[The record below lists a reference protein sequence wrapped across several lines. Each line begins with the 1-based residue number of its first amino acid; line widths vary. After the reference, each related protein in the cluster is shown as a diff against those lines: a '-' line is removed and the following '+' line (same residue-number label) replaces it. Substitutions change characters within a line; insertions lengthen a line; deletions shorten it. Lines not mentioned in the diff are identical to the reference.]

1 MFNAFG
7 KLCTPCR
14 DPAPPSKVVQLSKYW
29 NWASA
34 LGGGCSVAAKWLVWL
49 WSNKP
54 VLCKLWWSMI
64 MQLQAALQLEQL
76 QGLLCRLRLIAAGSS
91 INGYHQLIPRSTSVK
106 LEKNPTQHQILSSK
120 LNTEDYYFRCCRW
133 KLSLSLFYSVYTLV
147 ERRPI
152 QTEKQ
157 NHKLFFMRFFQWS
170 LEAAGLAQ
178 GLAPVVSCMCLAIS
192 WSK

>member
-7 KLCTPCR
+7 NLCTLCR
-14 DPAPPSKVVQLSKYW
+14 VPAPPSKFVQLSKYW

-34 LGGGCSVAAKWLVWL
+34 VGGGCIVAAKWLVWL
-49 WSNKP
+49 WSNKR
-54 VLCKLWWSMI
+54 VLCKVWWSMI

-91 INGYHQLIPRSTSVK
+91 INGHHQLIPHPAGLLIPRSTSVK

-133 KLSLSLFYSVYTLV
+133 KFSLFFFLV
-147 ERRPI
+147 
-152 QTEKQ
+152 
-157 NHKLFFMRFFQWS
+157 LFTN
-170 LEAAGLAQ
+170 LLNGAQ
-178 GLAPVVSCMCLAIS
+178 FRLRNKIINYFLCAFSSDPWRLLD
-192 WSK
+192 